1 MQQKCLIKIQEREYF
16 IIFKVLTSR
25 AKSYGVSS
33 GNYLEIVKTVTAR
46 KRSTNHVGNC
56 EDRQFDS
63 SMSGTILI
71 LTEILLS
78 FSSSKLLRF
87 ESHIFASYAALPY
100 SQTDGTSQR
109 QTPRTL
115 SRTPITPDTPDS
127 LELGIHE
134 VSSDDDEE
142 PKKTRGSTSWSIQ
155 EHPVKKA
162 R

>member
-1 MQQKCLIKIQEREYF
+1 MARE
-16 IIFKVLTSR
+16 
-25 AKSYGVSS
+25 
-33 GNYLEIVKTVTAR
+33 
-46 KRSTNHVGNC
+46 RSTNVGHC
-56 EDRQFDS
+56 EPKDNFLDVRDDIDS
-63 SMSGTILI
+63 NRNII
-71 LTEILLS
+71 P
-78 FSSSKLLRF
+78 FPSKLLRF
-87 ESHIFASYAALPY
+87 KSHIFASYAALPC

-142 PKKTRGSTSWSIQ
+142 LKKTRGSTPWGTQ
-155 EHPVKKA
+155 EHPEARKKA

>member
-1 MQQKCLIKIQEREYF
+1 MIKITGYHGGNKPDALKPLRHANDQRND
-16 IIFKVLTSR
+16 VG
-25 AKSYGVSS
+25 SYEGRQS
-33 GNYLEIVKTVTAR
+33 GSI
-46 KRSTNHVGNC
+46 
-56 EDRQFDS
+56 
-63 SMSGTILI
+63 MSGYNIDSNK
-71 LTEILLS
+71 ILLPLRRTNCYSSNRISS
-78 FSSSKLLRF
+78 FF
-87 ESHIFASYAALPY
+87 MAHPC

-142 PKKTRGSTSWSIQ
+142 PKKTRGSVPWSNQ
-155 EHPVKKA
+155 DHAAKKA